1 MKRIVASTLLLT
13 FLTTSCGGKK
23 SAPKPEGEG
32 SGAPDQPYVHDKDA
46 PDGLDLRLTEGK
58 QGAPAYDRA
67 KLGAATILV
76 ASEAT
81 EILSRAKPITADATD
96 KQDFALRP
104 KSQPPPKTGTTITG
118 TFPPP
123 ASSLLP
129 PKDSEAGKAL
139 EVLRYMPEGEVPLAP
154 ELSVTFSQPMVAVT
168 SQTDASATTPV
179 KLSPQPK
186 GTWRWLGTRT
196 VLFDP

>member
-1 MKRIVASTLLLT
+1 MKRIVASTVLLT

-23 SAPKPEGEG
+23 ATPPPEGDG
-32 SGAPDQPYVHDKDA
+32 SGTKADKPFVLNKDA

-67 KLGAATILV
+67 KLGTATKL
-76 ASEAT
+76 ADTEAT
-81 EILSRAKPITADATD
+81 QLLSRAKPITVDAQD

-104 KSQPPPKTGTTITG
+104 KSQPPPKTGQTITG
-118 TFPPP
+118 AFPPP

-129 PKDSEAGKAL
+129 PKASDEGKAL

-168 SQTDASATTPV
+168 SQTVEPSSVFAPLCS
-179 KLSPQPK
+179 
-186 GTWRWLGTRT
+186 
-196 VLFDP
+196 